1 MSLLA
6 HHIEIELFE
15 VLHIAPET
23 TLEHVCFFAATL
35 PLLAVLG
42 YGAWALKRDLVARW
56 KGRRATGSVSVPAQ
70 A

>member
-1 MSLLA
+1 MAILA

-23 TLEHVCFFAATL
+23 TLEHVCFFAVTL
-35 PLLAVLG
+35 PVLAVLG
-42 YGAWALKRDLVARW
+42 YGAWSLKRDLTAWW
-56 KGRRATGSVSVPAQ
+56 KGRRAADSNVPAQ